1 VSKGA
6 GEQVVRNELDP
17 ATKEHMR
24 RTFGMA
30 AAAGAQPYTPYQGQT
45 VAGVSSLTPEAIER
59 MRSAANF
66 GMGGMQQMAN
76 LAMGEYGALTPAFQR
91 AQDMAIAQGNEQ
103 ATRAGAF
110 GGSRHG
116 VAQGELQAGVANQQA
131 MMGVNAAQQLAQM
144 GLGQNAAQFGAGG
157 VMRGVQQEQLDD
169 QQRRFLEAMNWDQR
183 NLGIMTGAMGGPS
196 GSAQVTPQSR
206 NVLGG
211 IAGGAMAGSPFGV
224 PGMIGGGLLGGFGL
238 I

>member
-1 VSKGA
+1 MSKGA
-6 GEQVVRNELDP
+6 GEQVVKNELDP

-24 RTFGMA
+24 RTFGAA

-45 VAGVSSLTPEAIER
+45 VAGVSSLAPEAIER
-59 MRSAANF
+59 MRQASNF

-76 LAMGEYGALTPAFQR
+76 LAMGDYGALTPAFQR
-91 AQDMAIAQGNEQ
+91 AQEQAIAAGNEQ

-116 VAQGELQAGVANQQA
+116 VAQGELQANVANQQA
-131 MMGVNAAQQLAQM
+131 MLGVNAAQQLAQM
-144 GLGQNAAQFGAGG
+144 GMGQNAAQFGAGDY
-157 VMRGVQQEQLDD
+157 MRNVQQEQLTD
-169 QQRRFLEAMNWDQR
+169 QQRRFMEARDWDQR
-183 NLGIMTGAMGGPS
+183 NLGILTGAMGGPS
-196 GSAQVTPQSR
+196 GSTQTTPQSR

-211 IAGGAMAGSPFGV
+211 VAGGAMAGSPFGL